1 MTDRLAMREPTFHVL
16 AALLDGPLHGHG
28 IIKRAHELSGGRV
41 RLAAGTLYAALDRL
55 RDAGLVEVDREE
67 IVDGRARRCYRL
79 TGAGRDAVRAEAA
92 RMAAAARLVLGGQEP
107 PASSSGGGG
116 GGGR

>member
-1 MTDRLAMREPTFHVL
+1 MPAMREPTFHVL
-16 AALLDGPLHGHG
+16 AAMLDGPLHGYG

-67 IVDGRARRCYRL
+67 VVDGRARRSYRL
-79 TGAGRDAVRAEAA
+79 TGAGREALRAEAA
-92 RMAAAARLVLGGQEP
+92 CMAAAARVVLERSE
-107 PASSSGGGG
+107 A
-116 GGGR
+116 RA